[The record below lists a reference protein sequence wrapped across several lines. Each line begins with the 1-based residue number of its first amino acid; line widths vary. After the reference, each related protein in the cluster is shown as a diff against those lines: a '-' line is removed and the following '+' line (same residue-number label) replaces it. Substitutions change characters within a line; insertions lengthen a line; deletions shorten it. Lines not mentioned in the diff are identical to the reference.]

1 MMPNPHTSPSQFL
14 RTLFNSAID
23 SARPEKILAP
33 FIPSASSGRIIVIG
47 AGKASAAMAQVIEQQ
62 ISAEI
67 RGTVVTRYGYAVDC
81 EHIQILEA
89 AHPVPDMAGL
99 QASQKILQEVSA
111 LNKDDLVICLISGG
125 GSSLLPYPIDGLDL
139 TQKQAINQAL
149 LQSGATISEMNVVRR
164 HLSTIKGGRLA
175 AAAYPAR
182 VINLIISDVP
192 GDNPQDIASGPTVG
206 DPTTCEQ
213 ALEILL
219 RYQIAVPDTVI
230 KALKNKAFESIKPD
244 DNRLSRVSTHIVA
257 SSLLAL
263 SVAATSAQQAG
274 ITPMILSDSIEG
286 ESRDVA
292 SVLAG
297 IARQVRHYGQ
307 PLPAPCVL
315 LSGGETTVTVKG
327 NGKGGRNV
335 EFFLPLQT
343 PYTAVTE
350 STPLRV
356 IPMA

>member
-1 MMPNPHTSPSQFL
+1 
-14 RTLFNSAID
+14 
-23 SARPEKILAP
+23 
-33 FIPSASSGRIIVIG
+33 
-47 AGKASAAMAQVIEQQ
+47 
-62 ISAEI
+62 
-67 RGTVVTRYGYAVDC
+67 
-81 EHIQILEA
+81 
-89 AHPVPDMAGL
+89 
-99 QASQKILQEVSA
+99 
-111 LNKDDLVICLISGG
+111 
-125 GSSLLPYPIDGLDL
+125 
-139 TQKQAINQAL
+139 AINQAL

-164 HLSTIKGGRLA
+164 HLSNIKGGRLA

-192 GDNPQDIASGPTVG
+192 GDNPQDIASGPTVA

-213 ALEILL
+213 ALDILQ
-219 RYQIAVPDTVI
+219 RYQISVPDNVI
-230 KALKNKAFESIKPD
+230 EALKSNAFESIKPD
-244 DNRLSRVSTHIVA
+244 DKRLSRLTTQIVA
-257 SSLLAL
+257 SSQLAL
-263 SVAATSAQQAG
+263 PAAAELDQQAG
-274 ITPMILSDSIEG
+274 ITPMILGDSIEG

-297 IARQVRHYGQ
+297 IARQVRNYGQ

>member
-1 MMPNPHTSPSQFL
+1 
-14 RTLFNSAID
+14 
-23 SARPEKILAP
+23 
-33 FIPSASSGRIIVIG
+33 
-47 AGKASAAMAQVIEQQ
+47 
-62 ISAEI
+62 
-67 RGTVVTRYGYAVDC
+67 
-81 EHIQILEA
+81 
-89 AHPVPDMAGL
+89 
-99 QASQKILQEVSA
+99 
-111 LNKDDLVICLISGG
+111 
-125 GSSLLPYPIDGLDL
+125 
-139 TQKQAINQAL
+139 NQAL
-149 LQSGATISEMNVVRR
+149 FQSGATISEMNVVRR

-182 VINLIISDVP
+182 VINVIISDVP

-219 RYQIAVPDTVI
+219 RYQIAVHDTVI

-244 DNRLSRVSTHIVA
+244 DNQLSRVSTHIVA